1 MNVRT
6 SQSRHPEHRPPEA
19 APIGSKGQRT
29 RAALIAAARA
39 VFAEKGYFETKLS
52 DITERAGCSTGTLYT
67 YFRNR
72 EDVLTAI
79 IEGAQDRMLKSQ
91 APATEPFDPVTRIER
106 ANREYIEAY
115 QENADLMALMDEVS
129 HVDAHIRELRLRR
142 ARAFFERNARSISEL
157 QAQGRVDASLDPYL
171 IAQALSSMVSRLCFH
186 LYVDVP
192 DPRYQSEDGREQLIR
207 TVSALWS
214 NALGLSRPAEPQ

>member
-1 MNVRT
+1 MNER
-6 SQSRHPEHRPPEA
+6 SSPRRPEHRPPEA
-19 APIGSKGQRT
+19 VPIGSKGQRT
-29 RAALIAAARA
+29 RAALIAAARS

-79 IEGAQDRMLKSQ
+79 IEGAQERMLTSQ
-91 APATEPFDPVTRIER
+91 APGAEPFDPVARIER

-115 QENADLMALMDEVS
+115 QENADLMALMDQVS
-129 HVDAHIRELRLRR
+129 HVDASIRELRLRR

-157 QAQGRVDASLDPYL
+157 QEQGHVDPSLDPYL
-171 IAQALSSMVSRLCFH
+171 LAQALSAMVSRLCFH
-186 LYVDVP
+186 LFVDVP
-192 DPRYQSEDGREQLIR
+192 DARYQSEDSREDLIR
-207 TVSALWS
+207 TVSVLWT
-214 NALGLSRPAEPQ
+214 NALGLPRSSDLQ